1 MLLEKERIEIV
12 ATCKKLV
19 THGLTVGTGGNISI
33 FNREQNLMAI
43 SPSGVDYFDAT
54 PKDIVI
60 MDVNGNCVDSIHKP
74 SSEWGMHKIFY
85 DRRIDINAVVHTHS
99 TYCTA
104 IATLRQPLPASN
116 YLVAFSGKDV
126 RCAEYQTFGTQAL
139 AESAF
144 EAMKDRRAVLLANH
158 GLLTGA
164 GSLDAAFNIAEQIEH
179 CAKIHCI
186 SSSFGTPVILSDEE
200 MSIMKDKFKAYGQPV
215 KKNNTNLKN

>member
-12 ATCKKLV
+12 ETCKKLI
-19 THGLTVGTGGNISI
+19 THGLTVGTGGNVSI
-33 FNREQNLMAI
+33 YNREENLIAV
-43 SPSGVDYFDAT
+43 SPSGVDYFAAT
-54 PKDIVI
+54 PEDIVV
-60 MDVNGNCVDSIHKP
+60 MDMSGGVVDSKRKP

-85 DRRIDINAVVHTHS
+85 DRREDINAVVHTHS

-116 YLVAFSGKDV
+116 YLVAFSGYDV
-126 RCAEYQTFGTQAL
+126 RCAEYQTFGTQEL

-144 EAMKDRRAVLLANH
+144 EAMQDRRAVLLANH

-164 GSLDAAFNIAEQIEH
+164 GTLEAAFQIAEEIEH

-186 SSSFGTPVILSDEE
+186 ASSFGEPVILSHDEMTLMQE
-200 MSIMKDKFKAYGQPV
+200 KFKTYGQPP
-215 KKNNTNLKN
+215 KT

>member
-1 MLLEKERIEIV
+1 MLLEQERIEIV
-12 ATCKKLV
+12 ETCKKLV
-19 THGLTVGTGGNISI
+19 THGLTVGTGGNVSI
-33 FNREQNLMAI
+33 FNREEGLIAV

-54 PKDIVI
+54 PEDIVV
-60 MDVNGNCVDSIHKP
+60 MDMLGNRVDSDRKP

-85 DRRIDINAVVHTHS
+85 DRREDINAVVHTHS

-126 RCAEYQTFGTQAL
+126 RCAEYQTFGTEEL

-164 GSLDAAFNIAEQIEH
+164 GSLVAAFNIAEQIEH

-186 SSSFGTPVILSDEE
+186 SSSFGDPVILSDEE
-200 MSIMKDKFKAYGQPV
+200 MILMKEKFKTYGQPV
-215 KKNNTNLKN
+215 T

>member
-1 MLLEKERIEIV
+1 MLLEKERTEIV
-12 ATCKKLV
+12 ETCKKLI

-33 FNREQNLMAI
+33 YNREENLIAV
-43 SPSGVDYFDAT
+43 SPSGVDYFAAT
-54 PKDIVI
+54 PEDIVV
-60 MDVNGNCVDSIHKP
+60 MDMSGGVVDSNRKP

-85 DRRIDINAVVHTHS
+85 DRREDINAVVHTHS

-116 YLVAFSGKDV
+116 YLVAFSGYDV
-126 RCAEYQTFGTQAL
+126 RCAEYQTFGTQEL

-144 EAMKDRRAVLLANH
+144 EAMQERRAVLLANH

-164 GSLDAAFNIAEQIEH
+164 GTLEAAFQIAEEIEH

-186 SSSFGTPVILSDEE
+186 ASSFGDPVILSHDEMTLMQE
-200 MSIMKDKFKAYGQPV
+200 KFKTYGQPP
-215 KKNNTNLKN
+215 KK

>member
-12 ATCKKLV
+12 ETCKKLV

-33 FNREQNLMAI
+33 FNREQQLIAI
-43 SPSGVDYFDAT
+43 SPSGVDYFDAK
-54 PKDIVI
+54 PEDIVI
-60 MDVNGNCVDSIHKP
+60 MDMQGKCIDSIRKP
-74 SSEWGMHKIFY
+74 SSEWSMHKIFY
-85 DRRIDINAVVHTHS
+85 DRRDDLNAIVHTHS

-104 IATLRQPLPASN
+104 IATLRQSLPASN

-126 RCAEYQTFGTQAL
+126 RCTEYQTFGTQEL

-144 EAMKDRRAVLLANH
+144 ESMVDRRAVLLANH

-164 GSLDAAFNIAEQIEH
+164 GDLDAAFNIAEQIEH

-186 SSSFGTPVILSDEE
+186 AASFGKPVILSDDE
-200 MSIMKDKFKAYGQPV
+200 MAIMARKFKTYGQPI
-215 KKNNTNLKN
+215 KNN

>member
-1 MLLEKERIEIV
+1 MLLEQERIEIV
-12 ATCKKLV
+12 ETCKKLV

-33 FNREQNLMAI
+33 FNREQGLMAI

-54 PKDIVI
+54 PEDVVI
-60 MDVNGNCVDSIHKP
+60 MDMNGELIDSIRQP
-74 SSEWGMHKIFY
+74 SSEWSMHKIFY
-85 DRRIDINAVVHTHS
+85 DRRTDLDAIVHTHS

-116 YLVAFSGKDV
+116 YLVAFSGKNV
-126 RCAEYQTFGTQAL
+126 RCAEYQTFGTDAL

-144 EAMKDRRAVLLANH
+144 EGMIDRRAVLLANH

-164 GSLDAAFNIAEQIEH
+164 GSLEAAFNIAEQIEH

-186 SSSFGTPVILSDEE
+186 SSSFGNPVILSDAE
-200 MSIMKDKFKAYGQPV
+200 MAIMHEKFKTYGQPI
-215 KKNNTNLKN
+215 KK